1 LWRRTGTCNTLPVF
15 FHCRYLMCFYCCS
28 ESLFLFQL
36 LFVSLYRE
44 AVAFIAAHG
53 YTIHITSLFILIVVL
68 VVVQGGRGVYCGAW
82 VHGTLNT

>member
-1 LWRRTGTCNTLPVF
+1 MAFVAAHGYKRQIT
-15 FHCRYLMCFYCCS
+15 S
-28 ESLFLFQL
+28 FLFQL